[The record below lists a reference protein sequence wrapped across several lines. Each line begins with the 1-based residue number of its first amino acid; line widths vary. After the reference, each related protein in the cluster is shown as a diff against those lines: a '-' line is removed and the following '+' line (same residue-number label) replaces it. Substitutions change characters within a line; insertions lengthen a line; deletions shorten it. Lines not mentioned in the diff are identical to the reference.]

1 MMPQPTVFPD
11 GRTAFVQSINL
22 TDFAER
28 DCHIKLWKEDVVFVL
43 NQIEKLNQSDKDN
56 RFTGRMDTSRIGMFG
71 HSYGG
76 ATAAQVLVEDSRV
89 KATINM
95 DGTLYGENVPKSR
108 VGKPF
113 LIMNAE
119 TSDDSTK
126 DF

>member
-1 MMPQPTVFPD
+1 MVELQRASVS
-11 GRTAFVQSINL
+11 GRLPCQS
-22 TDFAER
+22 
-28 DCHIKLWKEDVVFVL
+28 
-43 NQIEKLNQSDKDN
+43 
-56 RFTGRMDTSRIGMFG
+56 
-71 HSYGG
+71 
-76 ATAAQVLVEDSRV
+76 
-89 KATINM
+89 TINM

>member
-1 MMPQPTVFPD
+1 ME
-11 GRTAFVQSINL
+11 GR
-22 TDFAER
+22 
-28 DCHIKLWKEDVVFVL
+28 CCFVL

-89 KATINM
+89 KAAINM

-119 TSDDSTK
+119 TSDDSTE